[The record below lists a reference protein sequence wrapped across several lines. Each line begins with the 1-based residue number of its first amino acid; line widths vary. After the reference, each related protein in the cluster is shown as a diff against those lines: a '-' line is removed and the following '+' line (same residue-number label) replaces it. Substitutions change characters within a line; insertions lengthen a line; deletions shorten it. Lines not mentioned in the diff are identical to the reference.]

1 MIVTKEKV
9 RHWIYTLIFLALLG
23 YGAWFLL
30 LRSSGLTMQKLD
42 EIYQQQQSAFDNV
55 SKYLSDNKIS
65 AEITHLLT
73 IDEDLGIRGEDSPA
87 YRAFTDG
94 LERLY
99 EKDLSKIICKDG
111 NVTFCMQGEGGLMV
125 RQHAI
130 LFYPAKDGKSS
141 YTAGD
146 GSIVSRI
153 ASDHWYGCISDAA

>member
-30 LRSSGLTMQKLD
+30 MRSSGLTTQELNN
-42 EIYQQQQSAFDNV
+42 IYREQQSAFDDV
-55 SKYLSDNKIS
+55 SSYLSEKQFS
-65 AEITHLLT
+65 TEITHLLT
-73 IDEDLGIRGEDSPA
+73 VDENFGIRGEDTPA
-87 YRAFTDG
+87 YRAFIEG

-99 EKDLSKIICKDG
+99 EKNLDKIICKDG
-111 NVTFCMQGEGGLMV
+111 NVTFCMQGEGGLLV